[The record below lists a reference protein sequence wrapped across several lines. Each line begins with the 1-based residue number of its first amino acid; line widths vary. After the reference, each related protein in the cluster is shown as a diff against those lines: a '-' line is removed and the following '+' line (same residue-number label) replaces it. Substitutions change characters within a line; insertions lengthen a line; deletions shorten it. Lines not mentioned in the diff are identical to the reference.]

1 MLTTQL
7 MRKPPFTL
15 AVRQALQGINNSQ
28 IEEDLL
34 FLEAW
39 EMQPSSNLGVTLK
52 ASQIRRANPGLA
64 AAIDAELKA
73 RPPQAAA
80 TLEPLRRHRRRMP
93 RRLDAKQGRLRV
105 RSHSG
110 AAI

>member
-1 MLTTQL
+1 LKAAPIELEFLPVVVLEGDKRGRAKHPIRKRLMLTTHS

-15 AVRQALQGINNSQ
+15 AVRQALQNVNNSQ
-28 IEEDLL
+28 IEADFL

-39 EMQPSSNLGVTLK
+39 EMQPSSHLGVTLK

-73 RPPQAAA
+73 APERN
-80 TLEPLRRHRRRMP
+80 R
-93 RRLDAKQGRLRV
+93 G
-105 RSHSG
+105 
-110 AAI
+110 